1 MLALIVVLSLLTQG
15 CAAETLRMGLMVASD
30 LQPLL
35 PDTGPVQA
43 QILSAFNGRYGRL
56 VTAVADSGTPPLTD
70 GGNARVSL
78 QRADKDISVLTEIAR
93 GSLHRS
99 LTSTVPLASP
109 ASLVPTIAGDLAY
122 LWFSLGSFSALAL
135 GPPPRL
141 SATLQTDTLTWIT
154 GWLPEDLEP
163 VGIAGTDNGI
173 VVCFPHRWMS
183 LGPSF
188 RLGLATVRDLLEES
202 ALPEALQL
210 SGIVAGKRGE
220 LYLLS
225 EQSSL
230 IARVDPAG
238 GARQQI
244 DAPSLTGLGGSA
256 LTGGGLAVLSDDNG
270 EAAITVY
277 RAFRGSRL
285 PVHAAYA
292 SAISTDGEGN
302 VWVWDAEQR
311 RVRVLS
317 PFGGEISSIKPLFDG
332 SIMQLPQ
339 QLAALPDGGFLLGGS
354 GEVWKFDRAGIPVFR
369 LRQSGGRPPER
380 LPSSFMLA
388 LVGGTSSFVL
398 LDTQERRLLQF
409 DDAGPQ
415 DPGSLAAL
423 VARLDE
429 RKATDLREVSR
440 SAQEEGMSLL
450 ALQFAAILSRAEGPS
465 EEQESALAS
474 ITREKALLY
483 GSLADSFIQDL
494 QYDRAEKAFQKAAES
509 ARAFLAR
516 NPQDR
521 EAGPSLHV
529 LEARLKSAHET
540 LVNGNAVDLTVVSLA
555 AERTSLRL
563 SIKVRNAG
571 SAPMNDVLL
580 SFTVPGL
587 AGSPGSAAVGLLAPG
602 ASAQAGI
609 RLLLNPAAAESD
621 NISASIS
628 GKALV
633 VWKQAGT
640 RVTAALSASVPWPH
654 AARDRS
660 ATDLA
665 DSLVLAATAH
675 PLVPVLG
682 LPSGTDNGDPLGAL
696 ASALDWMGDLRAR
709 AASESGGN
717 GSLAPRLSLLF
728 QTGPEAALRA
738 FSPDPLDWVVLST
751 SLALHLG
758 MPAGIAAWEDS
769 AVTLIQTDIPLSRG
783 LAIMPFL
790 VPYKKTLEK
799 LSRDG
804 RLSLPVSGRLSI
816 PAPAASGAPA
826 GPETIGAAAR
836 ALADG
841 LRECQRRGA
850 ASAAV
855 RWIDP
860 ADVGPPDPS
869 AAALPVELPSVPS
882 PTSRDR
888 LRIEILGALKE

>member
-15 CAAETLRMGLMVASD
+15 CAAETLRMGLTVASD

-43 QILSAFNGRYGRL
+43 QILSAFNGRYGRF

-70 GGNARVSL
+70 HGNARVSL
-78 QRADKDISVLTEIAR
+78 RRADKDISVLTEIDQ

-99 LTSTVPLASP
+99 LTATVPLASP

-122 LWFSLGSFSALAL
+122 LWFSFSSFSALAL

-141 SATLQTDTLTWIT
+141 SATLQTDTLTWVT
-154 GWLPEDLEP
+154 GWLQEDLEP

-173 VVCFPHRWMS
+173 VICFPHRWLS

-210 SGIVAGKRGE
+210 SGIVAGKRGK

-230 IARVDPAG
+230 IAQVDPARG
-238 GARQQI
+238 VRQQI

-277 RAFRGSRL
+277 RALRGSRI

-317 PFGGEISSIKPLFDG
+317 PSGGEVSSIKPLFDG

-339 QLAALPDGGFLLGGS
+339 QLAVLPDGGFLLGGS
-354 GEVWKFDRAGIPVFR
+354 GEVWKFDGAGIPVFR

-388 LVGGTSSFVL
+388 LVGGTPSFVL
-398 LDTQERRLLQF
+398 LDIQERRLLQF
-409 DDAGPQ
+409 DDGPQ

-429 RKATDLREVSR
+429 RKAPDLLEVLR
-440 SAQEEGMSLL
+440 SAQEEGMSLM
-450 ALQFAAILSRAEGPS
+450 ALQFAAILSRAGGPS

-494 QYDRAEKAFQKAAES
+494 QYDRAEKAFQRAAES

-516 NPQDR
+516 NPQDP

-529 LEARLKSAHET
+529 LEARLKSAHEA
-540 LVNGNAVDLTVVSLA
+540 LVNGNAVDLTVVALA
-555 AERTSLRL
+555 AERASLRL

-580 SFTVPGL
+580 SFTIPGL
-587 AGSPGSAAVGLLAPG
+587 AYSPGSAAV
-602 ASAQAGI
+602 ASWPREPRPRPAF
-609 RLLLNPAAAESD
+609 RLLLNPAAPESD
-621 NISASIS
+621 NSLASIS

-640 RVTAALSASVPWPH
+640 RVTAALP
-654 AARDRS
+654 
-660 ATDLA
+660 
-665 DSLVLAATAH
+665 
-675 PLVPVLG
+675 VPV
-682 LPSGTDNGDPLGAL
+682 
-696 ASALDWMGDLRAR
+696 
-709 AASESGGN
+709 
-717 GSLAPRLSLLF
+717 PR
-728 QTGPEAALRA
+728 P
-738 FSPDPLDWVVLST
+738 
-751 SLALHLG
+751 
-758 MPAGIAAWEDS
+758 
-769 AVTLIQTDIPLSRG
+769 
-783 LAIMPFL
+783 
-790 VPYKKTLEK
+790 
-799 LSRDG
+799 
-804 RLSLPVSGRLSI
+804 
-816 PAPAASGAPA
+816 
-826 GPETIGAAAR
+826 
-836 ALADG
+836 
-841 LRECQRRGA
+841 
-850 ASAAV
+850 
-855 RWIDP
+855 
-860 ADVGPPDPS
+860 
-869 AAALPVELPSVPS
+869 LPSVPS

-888 LRIEILGALKE
+888 LGIEILGAFKE